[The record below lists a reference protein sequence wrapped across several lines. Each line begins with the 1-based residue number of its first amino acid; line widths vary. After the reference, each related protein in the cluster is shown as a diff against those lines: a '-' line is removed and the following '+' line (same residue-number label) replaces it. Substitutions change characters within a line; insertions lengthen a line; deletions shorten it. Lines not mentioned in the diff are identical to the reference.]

1 MSSPTHAFVVGACVV
16 ALLSACA
23 SGRVR
28 GGQGTEM
35 GQAEEYQPDKKVDPP
50 TGNVDKTSGPLEPID
65 TYPVL
70 EIDLERQVMFVVRD
84 GASLTFNTSTGRSGW
99 RPGTLSI
106 MSSQSV

>member
-1 MSSPTHAFVVGACVV
+1 MNALSRALILGACIAVF
-16 ALLSACA
+16 AGACA

-35 GQAEEYQPDKKVDPP
+35 GQAEEYQPEKKVDPP

-70 EIDLERQVMFVVRD
+70 EVDLERRRPPPGPGPEPEPD
-84 GASLTFNTSTGRSGW
+84 PTATPE
-99 RPGTLSI
+99 PGTDPE
-106 MSSQSV
+106 

>member
-1 MSSPTHAFVVGACVV
+1 MNALSRALILGACIAVF
-16 ALLSACA
+16 AGACA

-35 GQAEEYQPDKKVDPP
+35 GQAEEYQPEKKVDPP

-70 EIDLERQVMFVVRD
+70 EVDLERR
-84 GASLTFNTSTGRSGW
+84 
-99 RPGTLSI
+99 RPPPGPGPEPEPEPTATPEPGNDPE
-106 MSSQSV
+106 

>member
-65 TYPVL
+65 TYPAL
-70 EIDLERQVMFVVRD
+70 EIDLERR
-84 GASLTFNTSTGRSGW
+84 R
-99 RPGTLSI
+99 RPVGPALEPEPDPQPQPEPGNAPEQ
-106 MSSQSV
+106 SQ

>member
-1 MSSPTHAFVVGACVV
+1 MSSPTHPFVVGACVV

-70 EIDLERQVMFVVRD
+70 QIDLERRRQPVGPALEPEPD
-84 GASLTFNTSTGRSGW
+84 PQPQPE
-99 RPGTLSI
+99 PGNAPEQ
-106 MSSQSV
+106 SQ